1 MTIFL
6 MVLKQLISELLI
18 RTSTTLKAQAD
29 WPSMYN
35 SALSLAKKTIVDKL
49 ATEVAVFEGAANDA
63 DDAKS
68 MMTIITDSREALSL
82 VQEEYKKAA
91 DDGTTLKM
99 LTDLISHTKVFQK
112 KLATFNLAEQSD
124 KRLSLSDKP
133 YFRSPENSVYAHA
146 AYYLGERIFNP
157 KSSNNTEIREAKEE
171 AVRARLQSLS
181 ERIDSSLDLE
191 ERKKRAMDTLKDL
204 ANDNKN
210 IVNGPSCKGLSLPV
224 FSFCGIFTVRVPA
237 NLFNPGEGVFC
248 QQFNLAEIE
257 IKAMTCENC
266 PLPDYKSAA
275 APAM

>member
-18 RTSTTLKAQAD
+18 STSGTLKIQAD
-29 WPSMYN
+29 WPSIYN
-35 SALSLAKKTIVDKL
+35 SALSLAKKTIIDKL
-49 ATEVAVFEGAANDA
+49 AIEVAAFEGTANDA
-63 DDAKS
+63 DDSQS
-68 MMTIITDSREALSL
+68 MMAIITSAREALSL
-82 VQEEYKKAA
+82 VQEEHKKAA

-112 KLATFNLAEQSD
+112 KMATFNLAEQSE
-124 KRLSLSDKP
+124 KRLSLSDRL
-133 YFRSPENSVYAHA
+133 YFRAPENSAYAHA

-157 KSSNNTEIREAKEE
+157 KPSNNTEIREAKEE

-191 ERKKRAMDTLKDL
+191 ERKKRVMATLKDL
-204 ANDNKN
+204 ANDNN
-210 IVNGPSCKGLSLPV
+210 IIVNGPSSKGLSLPV
-224 FSFCGIFTVRVPA
+224 FSFGGIFTVKVPT
-237 NLFNPGEGVFC
+237 NLFNPGEGVFG

-266 PLPDYKSAA
+266 PLPDYKFAA